1 MVAIK
6 GTSTSIV
13 GRWRSHRQLLLLV
26 VAAISVPKIIFW
38 SYVFSFGGQIARIV
52 DLAFL
57 SNFIL
62 RLLAAIVLSSAL
74 AAFFLGLVFILLAFL
89 PRRFLKYSRARR
101 AYRFFSFS
109 LVPRFVAFA
118 VVFCITYLGFGFLKS
133 LVSSGGVGWIAG
145 MLISRLSSS
154 LTRPEKTYR
163 LSGSQAEDLLRE
175 IDETILSGDEKAL
188 CELKKKAEALRPS
201 MYREF
206 DEARK
211 DYKYLFK
218 ETRSL
223 ERSKLLLFQALAGFL
238 GIVLMV
244 VGVSRAEHVK
254 TMDPVEIEFRMGS
267 IVQKGEFVIVGSTSS
282 QLVVFEPSV
291 NRSIAVPFSAAKV
304 IEQHEKDE

>member
-1 MVAIK
+1 
-6 GTSTSIV
+6 
-13 GRWRSHRQLLLLV
+13 
-26 VAAISVPKIIFW
+26 
-38 SYVFSFGGQIARIV
+38 
-52 DLAFL
+52 
-57 SNFIL
+57 
-62 RLLAAIVLSSAL
+62 
-74 AAFFLGLVFILLAFL
+74 
-89 PRRFLKYSRARR
+89 
-101 AYRFFSFS
+101 
-109 LVPRFVAFA
+109 
-118 VVFCITYLGFGFLKS
+118 
-133 LVSSGGVGWIAG
+133 
-145 MLISRLSSS
+145 
-154 LTRPEKTYR
+154 
-163 LSGSQAEDLLRE
+163 
-175 IDETILSGDEKAL
+175 
-188 CELKKKAEALRPS
+188 